1 MAIDYG
7 LARIGVAIS
16 DPLRITAR
24 GLETINWN
32 GRDMAWAQDRIC
44 ELASEYE
51 IVELVMGLPRR
62 TDGQPSSSETGARQL
77 AADLEARLGL
87 TGLFRDERYTT
98 VLASRVLNEVGYKK
112 NKRQV
117 IDQLAAEIILQ
128 DYLNASV

>member
-87 TGLFRDERYTT
+87 TVLFLDERYTT

>member
-87 TGLFRDERYTT
+87 TVLFRDERYTT